1 MFDISNCLYF
11 SDNEVYDEINRVATR
26 IFSVYPF
33 NNSSLALKQ
42 MIKNYADRNNIQ
54 VKILYIPLNDIQL
67 WGLFYQL
74 DGIYFIVINSE
85 ISLNKQVVALAH
97 EFYHLYSS
105 VEENMVP
112 LDILSD
118 NEKSLN
124 IEDKK
129 ANAFAACFL
138 MPDHILR
145 AMLKKPNTLDDKILS
160 IKVLMDIFMV
170 PFKTAVIRL
179 MEVEYLTQ
187 KEGLDIINST
197 TRKVRD
203 TFESLNT
210 FKISKWDMV
219 NKELLELDDL
229 ETLFRINEDLE
240 LMSEKKLKK
249 HKEIVDQITKQLKGN
264 KT

>member
-11 SDNEVYDEINRVATR
+11 TEKETYEEINRIATR

-33 NNSSLALKQ
+33 NNGSLALKQ
-42 MIKNYADRNNIQ
+42 MIKNYAATNNVQ
-54 VKILYIPLNDIQL
+54 VKILYIPLKDIQL
-67 WGLFYQL
+67 WGVFYQL

-97 EFYHLYSS
+97 EFYHLYSA

-112 LDILSD
+112 LDILAD
-118 NEKSLN
+118 NVKTLN

-138 MPDHILR
+138 MPEHILKS
-145 AMLKKPNTLDDKILS
+145 MLKKPNTLEEKIVL
-160 IKVLMDIFMV
+160 IKIVMDVFMV

-179 MEVEYLTQ
+179 MEIEYLS
-187 KEGLDIINST
+187 KDEGLEIINST

-203 TFESLNT
+203 KFESLNA
-210 FKISKWDMV
+210 FNISKWDMV
-219 NKELLELDDL
+219 NDKLLELDDL
-229 ETLFRINEDLE
+229 DTLFHINEDLE
-240 LMSEKKLKK
+240 LMSEKKLNK
-249 HKEIVDQITKQLKGN
+249 HKEIVEQITNMLKGN
-264 KT
+264 KF

>member
-11 SDNEVYDEINRVATR
+11 TEKETYSEINRIATR

-33 NNSSLALKQ
+33 NNGSLALKQ
-42 MIKNYADRNNIQ
+42 MIKNYASTNNVQ
-54 VKILYIPLNDIQL
+54 VKILYIPLKDNQL

-97 EFYHLYSS
+97 EFYHLYSA

-112 LDILSD
+112 LDILAD
-118 NEKSLN
+118 NVKTLN

-138 MPDHILR
+138 MPEHILKS
-145 AMLKKPNTLDDKILS
+145 MLKKPNTLEEKIVL
-160 IKVLMDIFMV
+160 IKIVMDVFMV

-179 MEVEYLTQ
+179 MEIEYLS
-187 KEGLDIINST
+187 KEEGLEIINST
-197 TRKVRD
+197 TRNVRD
-203 TFESLNT
+203 KFESLNT
-210 FKISKWDMV
+210 FNISKWDMV
-219 NKELLELDDL
+219 NDKLLELDDL
-229 ETLFRINEDLE
+229 DSLFHINEDLE
-240 LMSEKKLKK
+240 LMSEKKLNK
-249 HKEIVDQITKQLKGN
+249 HKEIVEKITNMLKGN
-264 KT
+264 KF

>member
-11 SDNEVYDEINRVATR
+11 TEKETYSEINRIATR

-33 NNSSLALKQ
+33 NNGSLALKQ
-42 MIKNYADRNNIQ
+42 MIKNYASTNNVQ
-54 VKILYIPLNDIQL
+54 VKILYIPLKDNQL

-97 EFYHLYSS
+97 EFYHLYSA

-112 LDILSD
+112 LDILAD
-118 NEKSLN
+118 NVKTLN

-138 MPDHILR
+138 MPEHILKS
-145 AMLKKPNTLDDKILS
+145 MLKKPNTLEEKIVL
-160 IKVLMDIFMV
+160 IKIVMDVFMV

-179 MEVEYLTQ
+179 MEIEYLS
-187 KEGLDIINST
+187 KEEGLEIINST
-197 TRKVRD
+197 TRNVRD
-203 TFESLNT
+203 KFESLNT
-210 FKISKWDMV
+210 FNISKWDMV
-219 NKELLELDDL
+219 NDKLLELDDL
-229 ETLFRINEDLE
+229 DTLFHINEDLE
-240 LMSEKKLKK
+240 LMSEKKLNK
-249 HKEIVDQITKQLKGN
+249 HKEIVEKITNMLKGN
-264 KT
+264 KF

>member
-11 SDNEVYDEINRVATR
+11 SDKETYIEINRIATR
-26 IFSVYPF
+26 ILSVYPF
-33 NNSSLALKQ
+33 NNGSLALKQ
-42 MIKNYADRNNIQ
+42 MIKNYAQTNNVQ
-54 VKILYIPLNDIQL
+54 VKVLYIPLKDIQL

-85 ISLNKQVVALAH
+85 ISLSKQSVALAH
-97 EFYHLYSS
+97 EFYHLYSA

-118 NEKSLN
+118 NEKKIK

-138 MPDHILR
+138 MPEHILKS
-145 AMLKKPNTLDDKILS
+145 MLKKPNTIEEKIVL
-160 IKVLMDIFMV
+160 IKIVMDVFMV

-179 MEVEYLTQ
+179 MEIEYLTED
-187 KEGLDIINST
+187 EGLDIINSI
-197 TRKVRD
+197 TRDIRD
-203 TFESLNT
+203 KFENINT
-210 FKISKWDMV
+210 YKNSKWDYV
-219 NKELLELDDL
+219 NYNSIELDDL
-229 ETLFRINEDLE
+229 DTLFHINEDLE

-249 HKEIVDQITKQLKGN
+249 HKEIVENIIKTLKGN
-264 KT
+264 KF